1 LKKNKTKKNKGGTYQ
16 LGQTNKSF
24 NKIDLKQ
31 PNMHEAKMKGGN
43 TNLRKNHVEVG
54 TKEEQSKESYLSL
67 SLIHE

>member
-1 LKKNKTKKNKGGTYQ
+1 MKKKKGKKKGRIYQ

-31 PNMHEAKMKGGN
+31 PHLYEAKMKGGN

-54 TKEEQSKESYLSL
+54 TKEE
-67 SLIHE
+67 